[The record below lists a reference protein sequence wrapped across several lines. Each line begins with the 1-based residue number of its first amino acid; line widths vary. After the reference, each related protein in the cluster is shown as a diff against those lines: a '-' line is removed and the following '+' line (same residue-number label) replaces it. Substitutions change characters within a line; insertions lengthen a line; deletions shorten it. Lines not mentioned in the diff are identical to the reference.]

1 MDVEELVRLAQKG
14 NDEAFYELVSRDKE
28 RLYKIAFA
36 YLKNEADALEA
47 IQEMTYRAY
56 AKLKK
61 LKEPKYF
68 NTWLIRI
75 LINYCIDEQKRK
87 KRVLPLVHAAEAA
100 TDGDEIDHRKFGL
113 ELAIERLEPKY
124 RHIIMLKYF
133 HDLTITEIAQVLE
146 CPDGTVKSWL
156 NKALKGLREYVA
168 KDGEGD
174 HV

>member
-1 MDVEELVRLAQKG
+1 MDVEERVRLAQEG

-28 RLYKIAFA
+28 KLYRIAFA
-36 YLKNEADALEA
+36 YMKNEADALEA
-47 IQEMTYRAY
+47 IQETTYRAY
-56 AKLKK
+56 SKLKK

-87 KRVLPLVHAAEAA
+87 KRVLPLMHAADAA
-100 TDGDEIDHRKFGL
+100 DGNEIDHRKFGL

-156 NKALKGLREYVA
+156 NKALKGLREFVG
-168 KDGEGD
+168 KEGEGG